1 MTRSSSRFTPPSGE
15 SGLAEDTGC
24 YCETVIRVLVVEDES
39 WLRAALVEA
48 FSSSE
53 SLTVAG
59 AFGSLAAVRQA
70 ILQGLAF
77 DAALVDL
84 GLPDGSGLSLLPEL
98 RAANASAGL
107 LVFTM
112 FDEPETVFAA
122 LRAGARGY
130 LLKSTPLAQLASALL
145 EVVSGGSPMTPA
157 VARLV
162 LDSWAPL
169 TEAAPKLSSR
179 EEEILTLLARG
190 HTYAD
195 VGRALG
201 IQLGTVQSYVK
212 TLYEKLCVASK
223 AEAAVVAIKRG
234 LA

>member
-15 SGLAEDTGC
+15 SGLAEDADC

-122 LRAGARGY
+122 LRAGAR
-130 LLKSTPLAQLASALL
+130 
-145 EVVSGGSPMTPA
+145 
-157 VARLV
+157 R
-162 LDSWAPL
+162 WAGAGQ
-169 TEAAPKLSSR
+169 T
-179 EEEILTLLARG
+179 
-190 HTYAD
+190 
-195 VGRALG
+195 
-201 IQLGTVQSYVK
+201 
-212 TLYEKLCVASK
+212 
-223 AEAAVVAIKRG
+223 VVADRWQRILRRRRNRQGKSHRRSQCRQCPI
-234 LA
+234 ACFVPVPSHF